1 MIQPWKNWE
10 YIKSSPLWQGPSLDL
25 PSWRL
30 YVTRFPINRSTMGLA
45 LPWMVGPY
53 RAYQELCSTRLPF
66 LEGNYILV
74 YVYLKMVLITW
85 VEKNFLYTLTYKWF
99 SFGKRKKLWRQFNV
113 YDVSMEKYSSI
124 FYMWILK

>member
-53 RAYQELCSTRLPF
+53 RAYQEAPGCLFWKGTIYWFMFIWKWSWL
-66 LEGNYILV
+66 L
-74 YVYLKMVLITW
+74 W
-85 VEKNFLYTLTYKWF
+85 VEKIFLYTLTYKWF